1 MTPVLP
7 PTIAEINLNAVKANV
22 LEIRK
27 LVGLKK
33 KIMPI
38 IKSNAYGY
46 GAIPIAR
53 TLEPEVDAFGVA
65 FAHEG
70 IELRE
75 GGVRCPILVMGGIPN
90 RYIKPALEYGLDLA
104 VCDTHM
110 AFNISQI
117 ARLKNIV
124 ARIHIEVDTGMGR
137 LGVPWRNAVQQVT
150 RIYNLPNIKVEGIY
164 SHFATSEIKDR
175 SYTFLQFE
183 RFRNI
188 LEALDQKKIT
198 IPIKHLA
205 NSAAILQYPQSWF
218 DMVRPGL
225 IIYGIY
231 PAKHLKGVIPLQ
243 FPLTIKSKIIQI
255 RSFEKGESISYGRTF
270 ICPNHRRIAVLQV
283 GYTDG
288 FSRVLSNRVKVLV
301 KNKLAPVLGNICM
314 DMCMVDVTDIPE
326 AEIDDDV
333 ILVGGENG
341 ASMVEELAA
350 LKGTIPYEVLS
361 SLGQRVKRV
370 YQWENRFQQ
379 KIKNLRIK
387 KREQKDAQILA
398 FGTR

>member
-1 MTPVLP
+1 MTRVLP

-75 GGVRCPILVMGGIPN
+75 GGVQCPILVMGGIPN
-90 RYIKPALEYGLDLA
+90 RYIKPALEYGLTLA

-110 AFNISQI
+110 ACSISQI
-117 ARLKNIV
+117 ARLENII
-124 ARIHIEVDTGMGR
+124 AQIHIEVDTGMGR
-137 LGVPWRNAVQQVT
+137 LGVPWQNAVQQVM

-164 SHFATSEIKDR
+164 THFATSEIKDR
-175 SYTFLQFE
+175 SYTLLQLE

-188 LEALDQKKIT
+188 LKALDQKKIT

-205 NSAAILQYPQSWF
+205 NSAAILQYPQTWF

-270 ICPNHRRIAVLQV
+270 ICPNRRRIGILQV

-301 KNKLAPVLGNICM
+301 KDKLAPVLGNICM
-314 DMCMVDVTDIPE
+314 DLCMIDITDIPE
-326 AEIDDDV
+326 AEIDGDV

-350 LKGTIPYEVLS
+350 LKGTIPYEILS

-370 YQWENRFQQ
+370 YQGENRFQQ
-379 KIKNLRIK
+379 KINKLKIKN
-387 KREQKDAQILA
+387 REQKDAQILA
-398 FGTR
+398 LGTR